1 MSDLLYHLNATDEI
15 CCVNE
20 EWTSFAEANR
30 GETLMPGDIVGRS
43 LWEFVGDID
52 TRHIYRI
59 MHERVRTRRAR
70 VQLRFRCDAPQ
81 LRRLLELS
89 ISPGDDEGLTYR
101 VRTVEQQD
109 RAPVSLL
116 DPLRPRSESFV
127 TMCGWCKRVA
137 VPPRDWLEVE
147 DAILALQLFAEPHPP
162 QLTHGICDECKQRLD
177 DQLAS
182 NTTHLILGRL

>member
-1 MSDLLYHLNATDEI
+1 VADLLYHLNATDEI
-15 CCVNE
+15 SCVNE
-20 EWTSFAEANR
+20 AWTTFAEANR
-30 GETLMPGDIVGRS
+30 GGTLKPSEILGRS

-59 MHERVRTRRAR
+59 MHERVRTRRAP
-70 VQLRFRCDAPQ
+70 VQLRFRCDAPE

-101 VRTVEQQD
+101 VRTVKQQD

-116 DPLRPRSESFV
+116 DPLRSRSEGFV

-162 QLTHGICDECKQRLD
+162 QLTHGICGECKKRLD
-177 DQLAS
+177 DQLRS
-182 NTTHLILGRL
+182 NAAHLILGRL